1 MACRKSH
8 GYHRDVWNANAPGWG
23 LSAGAAIV
31 GAGLAVAMALGAA
44 AQPQV
49 PSTFY
54 GSAAVDGKPVPG
66 GTEVRGYVGGVDCTQ
81 LGPSYRGSATEGGVS
96 VYIINVMHESQKAGC
111 GTPGKTV
118 TFTVGGRVAAQTA
131 EWKQGPQQVNLNAG
145 SGQAP
150 ELPTATPT
158 RALAPSEVAATATEQ
173 AKYTPKPATAL
184 PTDEVVIALHTR
196 TAAGGVEGQG
206 GAGDL
211 DTAEGEGLAP
221 GYVLLVALGTIVLT
235 GAAAGLALSRR
246 AANRPAPPGSDGN
259 GP

>member
-1 MACRKSH
+1 MA
-8 GYHRDVWNANAPGWG
+8 
-23 LSAGAAIV
+23 
-31 GAGLAVAMALGAA
+31 GAGLAIAMAPGAA

-54 GSAAVDGKPVPG
+54 GSAAIGGEPVPD
-66 GTEVRGYVGGVDCTQ
+66 GTEVRGYVAGLDCTQ
-81 LGPSYRGSATEGGVS
+81 LGPSYRGSMTEGGVS

-118 TFTVGGRVAAQTA
+118 TFTVGGRPAAPTA

-173 AKYTPKPATAL
+173 AKYTPKPATTL
-184 PTDEVVIALHTR
+184 PTDEVVIAAHTR

-206 GAGDL
+206 GAD
-211 DTAEGEGLAP
+211 DPEAAEGDGLAL
-221 GYVLLVALGTIVLT
+221 GYVLLVALGAIVLT
-235 GAAAGLALSRR
+235 GAAIGLALSRR
-246 AANRPAPPGSDGN
+246 AANRPPPLGDDGK